1 MRDEALR
8 PVPSVP
14 PAGWWLV
21 GLASVAASLL
31 VHPLAGLAVLAL
43 VIIQRARPFDFLT
56 SYLVVTVMGSFVVY
70 TNNTLTAQLTVLTGY
85 IVFMLYCYVLERRW
99 DSLVLPRTPAT
110 KPLLVYLGLTVA
122 NFVRGMAMG
131 NPWRYAGLEL
141 FIVLVMAS
149 SLLVASRR
157 WTKTERR
164 YALAVM
170 WIMGFCHFLLGTSI
184 WLQVHQRT
192 LGVYFTGVSSVVAM
206 LIINYALRAKTRYA
220 MLMWVLASA
229 PLFAHE
235 FLSFTRGY
243 WLATFGATAFS
254 IAVYVGRREGAKQ
267 RAANSAFVLVLLAG
281 VALAGAAL
289 LASVVGMGHA
299 LEQFSDRLASSAGTK
314 YTRETASNFIRLLE
328 SVKVLELIRQ
338 SPLFGHGLGYCF
350 VFRDPFNGTINGEQY
365 FVHQNYLWV
374 WLKQGIIGLAL
385 FIWMIIGFLRTG
397 IAGRSLPDLEEQAWC
412 MGSASMVVWVMIYMF
427 MHFPLAESNTA
438 MPFTLAMGAT
448 MGYAAKGTIA
458 LRWKNRGT
466 APRE

>member
-1 MRDEALR
+1 MR

-14 PAGWWLV
+14 PVGWWLV
-21 GLASVAASLL
+21 GLAAVAASLT
-31 VHPLAGLAVLAL
+31 VHPLAGIGLLVL

-56 SYLVVTVMGSFVVY
+56 SYLVVTVMGSFIVS
-70 TNNTLTAQLTVLTGY
+70 TNHTLTAQLTVLTGY

-110 KPLLVYLGLTVA
+110 RPLLLYVGLSLV
-122 NFVRGMAMG
+122 NFVRGMAIG
-131 NPWRYAGLEL
+131 NPWRYGGLEL
-141 FIVLVMAS
+141 FMVLVILSA
-149 SLLVASRR
+149 LLVASRR
-157 WTKTERR
+157 WTKAELR

-170 WIMGFCHFLLGTSI
+170 WVMGFCHFLLGTSI

-192 LGVYFTGVSSVVAM
+192 LGVYFTGASSVVAM

-254 IAVYVGRREGAKQ
+254 LVVYVGRSEGAKK
-267 RAANSAFVLVLLAG
+267 RAANSVFVLALLAG

-289 LASVVGMGHA
+289 LASVVGMGNA
-299 LEQFSDRLASSAGTK
+299 MAQFSERLASSAGTK

-338 SPLFGHGLGYCF
+338 SPVFGHGLGYCF

-365 FVHQNYLWV
+365 FVHQNYLMV
-374 WLKQGIIGLAL
+374 WLKQGLIGLAL
-385 FIWMIIGFLRTG
+385 WIWMLVGFMRTG
-397 IAGRSLPDLEEQAWC
+397 LAGRSLPDLEEQAWC
-412 MGSASMVVWVMIYMF
+412 VGSASMVVWVMIYSF
-427 MHFPLAESNTA
+427 MHMPLAETNTGL
-438 MPFTLAMGAT
+438 PFILAMGAT
-448 MGYAAKGTIA
+448 MGFASKGRIA

-466 APRE
+466 AQRE